1 MPCDAFNLATGGRW
15 LMTSSNS
22 KLRLFTVT
30 VTGFAAPSIDI
41 GFMDGPRGGSDN
53 PLFIAGDTLNYDLLN
68 FAFIITG
75 KFENYLAL
83 FDQLHEIV
91 RTSIPSKE
99 DLDVT
104 LLDNMGQPMG
114 VGFRY
119 LDAFIYQLGGFQLI
133 TNEEGEKYLVCTA
146 SFKFQR
152 IEKL

>member
-1 MPCDAFNLATGGRW
+1 MPL
-15 LMTSSNS
+15 TSTYQS
-22 KLRLFTVT
+22 
-30 VTGFAAPSIDI
+30 
-41 GFMDGPRGGSDN
+41 
-53 PLFIAGDTLNYDLLN
+53 DLLN